1 MTDENTTVNT
11 ESTEANTANDAQE
24 NSSTKDVASTMFD
37 ADSKEENKAADVADN
52 NTEDSDSSSDSS
64 DTTEEGKDA
73 EESKEGDEN
82 EATAY
87 DDVVLPQDLPEGM
100 EVDENLFA
108 GAKEI
113 AAKHNLPP
121 EALQEM
127 VDLYAGRMTEAEG
140 KINNQWKEIEEG
152 WKTDAKNDQEIGGD
166 KFDVKL
172 EKAKRAL
179 KVFGSDG
186 LNEALEQTRI
196 GNHPELIRLLSRIG
210 EKITE
215 DGGFDTGN
223 SSGQRSRGDVL
234 FDNS

>member
-1 MTDENTTVNT
+1 
-11 ESTEANTANDAQE
+11 
-24 NSSTKDVASTMFD
+24 
-37 ADSKEENKAADVADN
+37 
-52 NTEDSDSSSDSS
+52 
-64 DTTEEGKDA
+64 
-73 EESKEGDEN
+73 
-82 EATAY
+82 
-87 DDVVLPQDLPEGM
+87 M
-100 EVDENLFA
+100 EVDEELFA
-108 GAKEI
+108 SAKEV

-127 VDLYAGRMTEAEG
+127 VDLYANRMTDAEG

-152 WKTDAKNDQEIGGD
+152 WKDSAKTDKEIGGD
-166 KFDVKL
+166 NFDVKL

-179 KVFGSDG
+179 KVFGTPE

-223 SSGQRSRGDVL
+223 SAGQRSRGDVL

>member
-37 ADSKEENKAADVADN
+37 ADSKEENKATDVADN
-52 NTEDSDSSSDSS
+52 NTENSDSSSDSS

-73 EESKEGDEN
+73 EE
-82 EATAY
+82 
-87 DDVVLPQDLPEGM
+87 
-100 EVDENLFA
+100 FA